1 MKGRQQ
7 KNLSKILLL
16 LTLINPPLNLS
27 AQSFEKEAEEKSKLY
42 SKTEVLEIVAAV
54 EREAEISIAESY
66 AEGFK
71 AGVLE
76 IEPER
81 AFLEAVNSQLAED
94 LENERKKKKKSS
106 FLWAAVA
113 FCAGAFAGSVVVM
126 VVN

>member
-1 MKGRQQ
+1 M
-7 KNLSKILLL
+7 
-16 LTLINPPLNLS
+16 LIKLPLNLS

-76 IEPER
+76 IEPKR
-81 AFLEAVNSQLAED
+81 AFLEAVNLQLAEE
-94 LENERKKKKKSS
+94 LENERAKTNASRA
-106 FLWAAVA
+106 LWAAVA
-113 FCAGAFAGSVVVM
+113 FCAGAFAGYVVVM